1 MSDKSENLIFDIY
14 KEEQVFMIHFNIFVT
29 KIVI

>member
-14 KEEQVFMIHFNIFVT
+14 KEEQVFHDSFQYFVT